1 MYARIEVGIFHNRGN
16 LCNEKSGLQQNPFQ
30 IRGYSRIENSR
41 IEVLLYSHGALYHCS
56 IYFYNGN
63 MQQKILINSKW
74 FSLQNCGE
82 GFIVKSLCIVSFR
95 VV

>member
-41 IEVLLYSHGALYHCS
+41 IEVLLYKLPALRIHYLVW
-56 IYFYNGN
+56 GP
-63 MQQKILINSKW
+63 
-74 FSLQNCGE
+74 
-82 GFIVKSLCIVSFR
+82 FIKDVIIS
-95 VV
+95 

>member
-41 IEVLLYSHGALYHCS
+41 IEVLLYCQITSFKFA
-56 IYFYNGN
+56 
-63 MQQKILINSKW
+63 NSLSTPLPLNRFTKDH
-74 FSLQNCGE
+74 FL
-82 GFIVKSLCIVSFR
+82 
-95 VV
+95 

>member
-41 IEVLLYSHGALYHCS
+41 IKVLLY
-56 IYFYNGN
+56 
-63 MQQKILINSKW
+63 IL
-74 FSLQNCGE
+74 
-82 GFIVKSLCIVSFR
+82 KSMGKSCHHDGHFCV
-95 VV
+95 

>member
-41 IEVLLYSHGALYHCS
+41 IEVLLYISVEFLLNKSH
-56 IYFYNGN
+56 
-63 MQQKILINSKW
+63 
-74 FSLQNCGE
+74 
-82 GFIVKSLCIVSFR
+82 FIFQD
-95 VV
+95 

>member
-41 IEVLLYSHGALYHCS
+41 IEVLLYFKRQH
-56 IYFYNGN
+56 N
-63 MQQKILINSKW
+63 INSKMEQ
-74 FSLQNCGE
+74 LKATQNNTFFYE
-82 GFIVKSLCIVSFR
+82 F
-95 VV
+95 

>member
-41 IEVLLYSHGALYHCS
+41 IEVLLYLITFDYIKLKNFALK
-56 IYFYNGN
+56 F
-63 MQQKILINSKW
+63 
-74 FSLQNCGE
+74 FSLSTLNIRFLGE
-82 GFIVKSLCIVSFR
+82 TPDSRLLI
-95 VV
+95 